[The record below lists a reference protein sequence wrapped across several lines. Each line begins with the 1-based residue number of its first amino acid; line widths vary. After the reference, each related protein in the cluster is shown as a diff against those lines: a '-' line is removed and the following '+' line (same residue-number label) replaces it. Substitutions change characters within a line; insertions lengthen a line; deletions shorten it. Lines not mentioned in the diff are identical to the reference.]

1 MDNSDEDINEIRTF
15 VTLEF
20 SRRFSQLANKLA
32 LADYLTCSEFSAARN
47 AGFYAALCRI
57 AFNGLGGC
65 AGQIKPGMEYSR
77 TRLERKFMVERE
89 KLLKSEGWHQLPPFT
104 RDSAEAILLSVT
116 VSEVNLNS

>member
-47 AGFYAALCRI
+47 AGFYAALCTEIGRM
-57 AFNGLGGC
+57 APT
-65 AGQIKPGMEYSR
+65 A
-77 TRLERKFMVERE
+77 
-89 KLLKSEGWHQLPPFT
+89 
-104 RDSAEAILLSVT
+104 T
-116 VSEVNLNS
+116 VYPRFRRGDFA